1 MPFGPNTNKQENK
14 LVFKKKQNEISGLIG
29 KYTNIARLETKSFS
43 NGLAFEKKQVKQNT
57 F

>member
-1 MPFGPNTNKQENK
+1 MPFGSNTNNQENK